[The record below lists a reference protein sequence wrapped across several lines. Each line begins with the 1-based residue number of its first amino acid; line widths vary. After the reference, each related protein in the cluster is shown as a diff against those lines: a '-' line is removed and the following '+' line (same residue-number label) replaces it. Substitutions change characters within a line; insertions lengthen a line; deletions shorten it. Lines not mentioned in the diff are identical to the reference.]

1 MVSQKTR
8 SNRIGDWF
16 LRLALAMGVVL
27 SAMAVSAPAEAQDAK
42 IGYVDLQRALNEV
55 DEGKKAK
62 KRLEKEFEQKQSK
75 LDKKQKQVKE
85 LKEQLDSSMML
96 SEEAK
101 QKKAVELQKQLAEL
115 QQLYMK
121 MQRDLAKK
129 EAEATQKIFK
139 KMGAIV
145 EDIAQ
150 EKDYDL
156 ILEKT
161 ESSVLYAN
169 DGMDLTDELIK
180 RYDK

>member
-1 MVSQKTR
+1 MVSKTTR
-8 SNRIGDWF
+8 SNRFGDWC
-16 LRLALAMGVVL
+16 LRLALALGVVL
-27 SAMAVSAPAEAQDAK
+27 SAMAFSAPAAAQDVK

-55 DEGKKAK
+55 EEGRKAK

-75 LDKKQKQVKE
+75 LDKKQKEVKE
-85 LKEQLDSSMML
+85 LKEQLDSGMML

-121 MQRDLAKK
+121 MQRDLAQK

-139 KMGAIV
+139 KMGEIV
-145 EDIAQ
+145 EKMAK
-150 EKDYDL
+150 EKGYDL

-161 ESSVLYAN
+161 ESSVLYAE
-169 DGMDLTDELIK
+169 DGMDLTDELIE

>member
-1 MVSQKTR
+1 MVSQTTER
-8 SNRIGDWF
+8 NRIGDWF

-27 SAMAVSAPAEAQDAK
+27 SAMAFSAPAAAQDIK
-42 IGYVDLQRALNEV
+42 IGYVDLQRALNQV
-55 DEGKKAK
+55 DEGRKAK
-62 KRLEKEFEQKQSK
+62 SRLEKEFEKKQSM
-75 LDKKQKQVKE
+75 LDKKQTQVKE
-85 LKEQLDSSMML
+85 LKEQLDSGMML

-121 MQRDLAKK
+121 MQRDLAQK

-139 KMGAIV
+139 KMGKIV
-145 EDIAQ
+145 EKIAE

-169 DGMDLTDELIK
+169 DAMDLTDELIK

>member
-1 MVSQKTR
+1 MVSKTR
-8 SNRIGDWF
+8 SNRLGDWF
-16 LRLALAMGVVL
+16 LRLAIAMGVML
-27 SAMAVSAPAEAQDAK
+27 SAMAFSAPAAAQSPK

-62 KRLEKEFEQKQSK
+62 KRLEKEFEKKQSM
-75 LDKKQKQVKE
+75 LDKKQKEVKE
-85 LKEQLDSSMML
+85 LKEQLDSGMML
-96 SEEAK
+96 SEDAK
-101 QKKAVELQKQLAEL
+101 RKKAVELQKQMAEL

-145 EDIAQ
+145 EKMAK
-150 EKDYDL
+150 EKGYDL

-161 ESSVLYAN
+161 ESSILYAE
-169 DGMDLTDELIK
+169 DGMDLTDELID